1 MQAGPWH
8 ARLLALGASHMQHVE
23 ESFLNGQ
30 DLSQPVVH
38 HPRARL
44 IVLQRN
50 SARL

>member
-8 ARLLALGASHMQHVE
+8 ARLVAMGAPRMQQVE
-23 ESFLNGQ
+23 EAFVKGK